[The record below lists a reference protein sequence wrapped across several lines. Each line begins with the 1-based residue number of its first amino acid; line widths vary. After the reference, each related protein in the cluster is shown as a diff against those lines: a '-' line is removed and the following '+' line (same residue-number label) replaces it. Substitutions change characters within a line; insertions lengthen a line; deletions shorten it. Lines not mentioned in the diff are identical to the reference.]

1 MDVLERVGVGLG
13 AYRCCFL
20 ALWGQTDISGLV
32 LSGVS
37 TRRAVRGYQP
47 GRAELTE
54 MAAGTARAA
63 TQKTGSCLKDRHRSQ
78 TATRGWPRRW
88 RIRPGR
94 TRPSCWVEGSCLGE
108 ALRWWRM
115 LAQRSAVSLA

>member
-78 TATRGWPRRW
+78 TAPGDGLGGGGSGPGV
-88 RIRPGR
+88 PGR
-94 TRPSCWVEGSCLGE
+94 RVG
-108 ALRWWRM
+108 LRG
-115 LAQRSAVSLA
+115 LAWGRR